1 MIRIRRVVRKPVV
14 PKALLV
20 MLILS
25 LVLLTSCSSGAT
37 KDENETELRH
47 IALVAPIHAEEQGDA
62 IRLGAEAA
70 AKEYGMVLDYIPLES
85 SDDEAEQ
92 LQAALKVLEKGSSAI
107 LIDPASEA
115 VLQKLGDQ
123 ASAADIPV
131 IALND
136 ERMTAGVPSAIA
148 INNEVAGRKAGEQL
162 ADLLEGRGVVAILRS
177 DREDPDLMAR
187 EEGAKRVLSDIGGI
201 EVADGA
207 ACGKREDACWQ
218 AAKQLLDRESVD
230 GILALDIQASLGA
243 AKEVIRRKVQG
254 KIKIVTFGS
263 DLEQLQLL
271 QDGILH
277 KLVVQNGFSTGY
289 LGVEQAVKVLDGSKY
304 DKPIVLET
312 KVIDAD
318 NMFWMDNQKVL
329 FPFVK

>member
-1 MIRIRRVVRKPVV
+1 MIRTFRPLRLPIGPRGCFA
-14 PKALLV
+14 ALV
-20 MLILS
+20 AVLI
-25 LVLLTSCSSGAT
+25 LLTSCSADT
-37 KDENETELRH
+37 DPDEEPELQH
-47 IALVAPIHAEEQGDA
+47 IALVAPVHAEEQGDA

-70 AKEYGMVLDYIPLES
+70 AKEYGLALDYVFLEP

-92 LQAALKVLEKGSSAI
+92 LQAALKLLEKGASAI

-115 VLQKLGDQ
+115 VLQELGDK
-123 ASAADIPV
+123 AAAAGTPV

-136 ERMTAGVPSAIA
+136 ERMTTGILSAIA
-148 INNEVAGRKAGEQL
+148 INNEAAGRKAGEQL
-162 ADLLEGRGVVAILRS
+162 ADLLEGRGTVAILRS
-177 DREDPDLMAR
+177 DREDPDLIAR
-187 EEGAKRVLSDIGGI
+187 EEGAKQAWSDIGGI
-201 EVADGA
+201 EIAGGA

-218 AAKQLLDRESVD
+218 AAKQLLDQGAVD

-243 AKEVIRRKVQG
+243 AKEVARRKVQG
-254 KIKIVTFGS
+254 EIKIVTFGS
-263 DLEQLQLL
+263 DLEQLELL
-271 QDGILH
+271 QDGVLH

-289 LGVEQAVKVLDGSKY
+289 LGVEQAVKVMDGSRY

>member
-1 MIRIRRVVRKPVV
+1 MIKTFRPLRLPIGPRGCFA
-14 PKALLV
+14 ALV
-20 MLILS
+20 AVLI
-25 LVLLTSCSSGAT
+25 LLTSCSSDT
-37 KDENETELRH
+37 DPDEEPELQH
-47 IALVAPIHAEEQGDA
+47 IALVAPVHAEEQGDA

-70 AKEYGMVLDYIPLES
+70 AKEYGLALDYVFLEP
-85 SDDEAEQ
+85 SDDEDEQ
-92 LQAALKVLEKGSSAI
+92 LQAALKMLEKGASAI

-115 VLQKLGDQ
+115 VLQELGDK
-123 ASAADIPV
+123 AAAAGTPV

-136 ERMTAGVPSAIA
+136 ERMTTGILSAIA
-148 INNEVAGRKAGEQL
+148 INNEAAGRKAGGQL
-162 ADLLEGRGVVAILRS
+162 ADLLEGRGTVAILRS
-177 DREDPDLMAR
+177 DREDPDLIAR
-187 EEGAKRVLSDIGGI
+187 EEGAKQAWSDIGGI
-201 EVADGA
+201 EIAGGA

-218 AAKQLLDRESVD
+218 AAKQLLDQGAVD

-243 AKEVIRRKVQG
+243 AKEVARRKVEG
-254 KIKIVTFGS
+254 EIKIVTFGS

-271 QDGILH
+271 QDGVLH

-289 LGVEQAVKVLDGSKY
+289 LGVEQAVKVMDGSRY

>member
-1 MIRIRRVVRKPVV
+1 MIRTFRPLRLPIGPRGFFA
-14 PKALLV
+14 ALV
-20 MLILS
+20 AVLI
-25 LVLLTSCSSGAT
+25 LLTSCSSDT
-37 KDENETELRH
+37 DPDEEPELRH
-47 IALVAPIHAEEQGDA
+47 IALVAPVHAEEQGDA

-70 AKEYGMVLDYIPLES
+70 AKENGLALDYVSLEP

-92 LQAALKVLEKGSSAI
+92 LQAALKMLEKGASAI

-115 VLQKLGDQ
+115 VLQELGDK
-123 ASAADIPV
+123 AAAAGTPV

-136 ERMTAGVPSAIA
+136 ERMTTGILSAIV
-148 INNEVAGRKAGEQL
+148 INNEAAGRKAGEQL
-162 ADLLEGRGVVAILRS
+162 ADLLEGRGTVAILRS
-177 DREDPDLMAR
+177 DMEDPDLIAR
-187 EEGAKRVLSDIGGI
+187 EEGAKRVWSDIGGI
-201 EVADGA
+201 EIAGGA

-218 AAKQLLDRESVD
+218 AAKQLLDQGAVD

-243 AKEVIRRKVQG
+243 AKEVARRKVQG
-254 KIKIVTFGS
+254 EIKIVTFGS
-263 DLEQLQLL
+263 DLGQLQLL
-271 QDGILH
+271 QDGVLH

-289 LGVEQAVKVLDGSKY
+289 LGVEQAVKVMDGSRY

>member
-1 MIRIRRVVRKPVV
+1 MIKRIRSIRLRPGAMACFI
-14 PKALLV
+14 ALP
-20 MLILS
+20 IS
-25 LVLLTSCSSGAT
+25 LMVLASCSSESSL
-37 KDENETELRH
+37 DEEAELRH
-47 IALVAPIHAEEQGDA
+47 IALVAPVHAEEQGDA

-70 AKEYGMVLDYIPLES
+70 AKEYGFELDYISLGP

-92 LQAALKVLEKGSSAI
+92 LQAALRVLEKGTSAI

-115 VLQKLGDQ
+115 VLKGLADK
-123 ASAADIPV
+123 ASAVGTPV

-136 ERMTAGVPSAIA
+136 ERMNTGVMAAIA
-148 INNEVAGRKAGEQL
+148 INNEEAGRQAGQQL
-162 ADLLEGRGVVAILRS
+162 AELLGGRGVVAVLRS
-177 DREDPDLMAR
+177 DREDPDLIAR
-187 EEGAKRVLSDIGGI
+187 EEGAKHVLSDISGI
-201 EVADGA
+201 QVANGA

-218 AAKQLLDRESVD
+218 AAKQLLDRGTID

-243 AKEVIRRKVQG
+243 AKEVARRKEQG

-271 QDGILH
+271 QDGVIH

-289 LGVEQAVKVLDGSKY
+289 LGVEQAVKVLDGSRY

>member
-1 MIRIRRVVRKPVV
+1 MIRIRRVVRIPVV

-20 MLILS
+20 VLILS
-25 LVLLTSCSSGAT
+25 LILLTSCSSGAT
-37 KDENETELRH
+37 MDENETELRH

-70 AKEYGMVLDYIPLES
+70 AKEYGMVLDYIPLDP

-115 VLQKLGDQ
+115 VLQKLGGQ

-136 ERMTAGVPSAIA
+136 ERMTTGVLSAIA
-148 INNEVAGRKAGEQL
+148 INNEMAGRKAGEQL

-187 EEGAKRVLSDIGGI
+187 EEGAKSVLSDGI
-201 EVADGA
+201 HIAGGA

-243 AKEVIRRKVQG
+243 AKEVIRRKAQG
-254 KIKIVTFGS
+254 KIKMVTFGS

-271 QDGILH
+271 QDGVLH

-304 DKPIVLET
+304 DKPIVLDT

>member
-20 MLILS
+20 VLILS
-25 LVLLTSCSSGAT
+25 LVPLTSCSSGAT
-37 KDENETELRH
+37 NDENETELRH

-136 ERMTAGVPSAIA
+136 ARMTTGVLSAIA
-148 INNEVAGRKAGEQL
+148 INNEIAGRKAGEQL

>member
-1 MIRIRRVVRKPVV
+1 MIRIRCVVCKPVV

-20 MLILS
+20 VLILS
-25 LVLLTSCSSGAT
+25 LILLTSCSSGAT
-37 KDENETELRH
+37 MDENETELRH

-70 AKEYGMVLDYIPLES
+70 AKENGLVLDYIPLDP

-115 VLQKLGDQ
+115 VLQKLGNR
-123 ASAADIPV
+123 ASAADVPV

-136 ERMTAGVPSAIA
+136 ERMTTGVLSAIA

-162 ADLLEGRGVVAILRS
+162 ADLLEGRGVIAILRS

-187 EEGAKRVLSDIGGI
+187 EEGAKSVLSEMSGI
-201 EVADGA
+201 QIADGA

-243 AKEVIRRKVQG
+243 AKEVARRKVQG

>member
-1 MIRIRRVVRKPVV
+1 MIRIFLAKRLPIGSIGCIAV
-14 PKALLV
+14 LV
-20 MLILS
+20 AVLI
-25 LVLLTSCSSGAT
+25 LLTSCSSDMDP
-37 KDENETELRH
+37 DEEPKPQH
-47 IALVAPIHAEEQGDA
+47 IALVAPVHAEEQGDA

-70 AKEYGMVLDYIPLES
+70 AKEYGLTLDYVSLNP
-85 SDDEAEQ
+85 SDDEEEQ
-92 LQAALKVLEKGSSAI
+92 LQAALKMLGNGASAI

-115 VLQKLGDQ
+115 VLQELGDK
-123 ASAADIPV
+123 AAAAGTPV

-136 ERMTAGVPSAIA
+136 ERMTTGILSAIA
-148 INNEVAGRKAGEQL
+148 INNEAAGHKAGEQL
-162 ADLLEGRGVVAILRS
+162 ADLLKGRGTVAILRS
-177 DREDPDLMAR
+177 DREDPDLIAR
-187 EEGAKRVLSDIGGI
+187 EEGAKRAWSESGRI
-201 EVADGA
+201 EIANGA

-218 AAKQLLDRESVD
+218 AAKQLLDGSSID

-243 AKEVIRRKVQG
+243 AKEIARRKEQG

-271 QDGILH
+271 QDGFIH

-289 LGVEQAVKVLDGSKY
+289 LGVEQAVKVLDGTRY
-304 DKPIVLET
+304 HEPIVLET

>member
-20 MLILS
+20 VLILS

-37 KDENETELRH
+37 KDENETELQH

-123 ASAADIPV
+123 ASAADVPV

-136 ERMTAGVPSAIA
+136 ERMTTGVLSAIA